1 MINFANPH
9 YLWLFL
15 LYIPLII
22 WYVRKQRTAEPTL
35 KVSTLL
41 PFDKIGTSWKVYLK
55 HAMFVVRLLAIGCLI
70 IILCRPQTYDRW
82 STSETEGTDIVIALD
97 VSTSMLARDF
107 KPDRF
112 EAAKDV
118 ASQFISGRE
127 SDNIGMVIFAGESFT
142 LVPMTTDKA
151 VLLNYIQDIE
161 MGMLEDGT
169 AIGDGIATSI
179 NRIKNGKAKS
189 KSIILLTDGSNN
201 TGVVAPLT
209 AAEIAKELGIKIYTI
224 GVGSNGKAL
233 YPVGINYYGKMEYQE
248 LPVVIDEATLRS
260 IADMTGGKYYRAT
273 SKNVL
278 KEIFKEID
286 QLEKTQLD
294 VKNYSHTEDDYMK
307 WAVLLL
313 MLVGIEVLARYTVLR
328 HIP

>member
-1 MINFANPH
+1 MINFANP
-9 YLWLFL
+9 YLLWLFL
-15 LYIPLII
+15 IYIPIII
-22 WYVRKQRTAEPTL
+22 WYIRKHRTAEPTM

-41 PFDKIGTSWKVYLK
+41 PFDKLGTSWKAYLR
-55 HAMFVVRLLAIGCLI
+55 HVLFAMKLLAVGCLI

-82 STSETEGTDIVIALD
+82 STAETEGTDIVIALD

-142 LVPMTTDKA
+142 LVPMTTDKT
-151 VLLNYIQDIE
+151 VLLNYIQDIN

-169 AIGDGIATSI
+169 AIGDGIATAI

-201 TGVVAPLT
+201 TGVVAPIT

-224 GVGSNGKAL
+224 GVGSNGEAL
-233 YPVGINYYGKMEYQE
+233 YPVGMNYYGKMEYQKM
-248 LPVVIDEATLRS
+248 PVVIDEATLKS
-260 IADMTGGKYYRAT
+260 VASMTGGKYYRAT

-278 KEIFKEID
+278 KEVFKDID

-294 VKNYSHTEDDYMK
+294 VKNYTHTEDDYMK
-307 WAVLLL
+307 WALILLV
-313 MLVGIEVLARYTVLR
+313 LVGLEPIIRYTLLR